1 MHLIKYEDQGSKI
14 IKGYLV
20 LRAGC
25 LILITAFLTFF
36 SAPVAQAGQR
46 ILAVQGVGA
55 KPYTQAYEGFKG
67 VLGPEADITR
77 LIISE
82 LSESDA
88 EERIGNAE
96 PDLVLAIGM
105 KALRMVEDKG
115 VAPIVYVM
123 VLDAA
128 GRFSDKKHITGV
140 SMVGEPEKQLEII
153 CRVFPDAG
161 SIGLIY
167 DPEQTGKLVRQIL
180 TTASGK
186 NVSVAA
192 REVYRPENVP
202 PAFIL
207 IRDEID
213 VFWMLPDLTV
223 MSHETARSIFLL
235 AMESG
240 RPVVAFSE
248 KYAEQGALMSIGVDP
263 YDMGRQA
270 GRMAEKIL
278 AGADAGAISS
288 QDARKTV
295 VTVNTRIA
303 KKLGVV
309 FDKEF
314 LDQVRIIR

>member
-1 MHLIKYEDQGSKI
+1 M
-14 IKGYLV
+14 
-20 LRAGC
+20 
-25 LILITAFLTFF
+25 
-36 SAPVAQAGQR
+36 
-46 ILAVQGVGA
+46 QGVGA

-223 MSHETARSIFLL
+223 MSPETARSIFLL

-303 KKLGVV
+303 EKLGVV